1 MAKRGRPR
9 KNAKPEEKEN
19 PHGTVVLEQLE
30 EGMPVTVEGTS
41 FGFTGTGDLHDPQ
54 MGELLSEDQLNVS
67 VVSAQEQAAQPSKTH
82 HGVSG
87 GRVTVKKET
96 KYCRDSLGLLQSVD
110 YKFNEDGSVNWRAM
124 VDSKHLFPNKSWFE
138 ARDKPM
144 PRSIDGLQDNQLLI
158 KLAGIK
164 ELAKLRGY
172 NSVRY
177 NVVKCEKDHVSIK
190 CEISWIPNFEN
201 PTQESDFLPP
211 STHFED
217 VANATTENTSNFAT
231 KFLETI
237 AANRAFVRCVRNFLN
252 VHIVGDDEIDK
263 SNGLPQ
269 HPETDEVEPL
279 KKLTPN
285 GVLESLASSKLKCVS
300 FGDFKDK
307 LRELWTLEL
316 YRNDEAK
323 NWQKYDDVPAKEARL
338 LINIIKNQD

>member
-1 MAKRGRPR
+1 MAKRGRP
-9 KNAKPEEKEN
+9 KKGAQSKEQEN

-41 FGFTGTGDLHDPQ
+41 FGFTGTGDLSDPQ
-54 MGELLSEDQLNVS
+54 MGELLHEDQPNISLAS
-67 VVSAQEQAAQPSKTH
+67 VQKQIKDIS
-82 HGVSG
+82 
-87 GRVTVKKET
+87 KET
-96 KYCRDSLGLLQSVD
+96 KYSRNSLGLLQSID
-110 YKFNEDGSVNWRAM
+110 YEFNEDGSVNWRAM

-138 ARDKPM
+138 ARNKPT
-144 PRSIDGLQDNQLLI
+144 PRSVEGLQDNQLLI

-172 NSVRY
+172 TSVRY
-177 NVVKCEKDHVSIK
+177 NVIKCEKDHVAIK
-190 CEISWIPNFEN
+190 CEISWVPNFEN
-201 PTQESDFLPP
+201 PSQESDYLPA
-211 STHFED
+211 STQFED
-217 VANATTENTSNFAT
+217 VANATTENTSSFAT

-269 HPETDEVEPL
+269 HPEADEVEPL

-285 GVLESLASSKLKCVS
+285 GVLESLASSKLKCTS
-300 FGDFKDK
+300 FNDFKDK

-316 YRNDEAK
+316 YRNDKAK
-323 NWQKYDDVPAKEARL
+323 DWGTYDDVPAKEARL
-338 LINIIKNQD
+338 LINIIKNND

>member
-9 KNAKPEEKEN
+9 KNAKSEEKEN

-41 FGFTGTGDLHDPQ
+41 FGFTGDLSDPQ
-54 MGELLSEDQLNVS
+54 MGELLHEDQPNISFAS
-67 VVSAQEQAAQPSKTH
+67 VQKQIKDISK
-82 HGVSG
+82 
-87 GRVTVKKET
+87 KT
-96 KYCRDSLGLLQSVD
+96 KYSRNSLGLLQSVD
-110 YKFNEDGSVNWRAM
+110 HKFNEDGSVNWRAM

-138 ARDKPM
+138 ARNKPA
-144 PRSIDGLQDNQLLI
+144 PRSVDGLQDNQLLI

-177 NVVKCEKDHVSIK
+177 NVIKCEKDHVAIK
-190 CEISWIPNFEN
+190 CEISWVPNFEN
-201 PTQESDFLPP
+201 PSQESDYLPA
-211 STHFED
+211 STQFED
-217 VANATTENTSNFAT
+217 VANATTENTSSFAT

-237 AANRAFVRCVRNFLN
+237 AANRSFVRCVRNFLN

-269 HPETDEVEPL
+269 HPEADDPVEPL

-300 FGDFKDK
+300 FNDFKDK
-307 LRELWTLEL
+307 LRELWALEL
-316 YRNDEAK
+316 YRNDNAK

-338 LINIIKNQD
+338 LINIIKSED

>member
-19 PHGTVVLEQLE
+19 PHGTIVLEQLE
-30 EGMPVTVEGTS
+30 EGAPVTVNLSAGPAEATYSQS
-41 FGFTGTGDLHDPQ
+41 FT
-54 MGELLSEDQLNVS
+54 EDTNDKTQPLNVA
-67 VVSAQEQAAQPSKTH
+67 VSD
-82 HGVSG
+82 
-87 GRVTVKKET
+87 T
-96 KYCRDSLGLLQSVD
+96 KYSTKYSRDEGGLLGSVD

-138 ARDKPM
+138 ARDKPV
-144 PRSIDGLQDNQLLI
+144 PRSVDGLQDNQLLI

-172 NSVRY
+172 TSVRY
-177 NVVKCEKDHVSIK
+177 DVIKCEKDHVSIK
-190 CEISWIPNFEN
+190 CEITWIPNFEN

-217 VANATTENTSNFAT
+217 VANATTENTSSFAT

-263 SNGLPQ
+263 SNGVPQ
-269 HPETDEVEPL
+269 HPEADDPVEPL

-285 GVLESLASSKLKCVS
+285 GVLENLALNKLKCAS
-300 FGDFKDK
+300 FNDFKDK
-307 LRELWTLEL
+307 LRELWALEL
-316 YRNDEAK
+316 YRNDDAK

-338 LINIIKNQD
+338 LINIIKNED

>member
-1 MAKRGRPR
+1 MAKRGRP
-9 KNAKPEEKEN
+9 KKGAQSKEQEN

-41 FGFTGTGDLHDPQ
+41 FGFTGTGDLSDPQ
-54 MGELLSEDQLNVS
+54 MGELLHEDQPNISLAS
-67 VVSAQEQAAQPSKTH
+67 VQKQIKDIS
-82 HGVSG
+82 
-87 GRVTVKKET
+87 KET
-96 KYCRDSLGLLQSVD
+96 KYSRNSLGLLQSID
-110 YKFNEDGSVNWRAM
+110 YEFNEDGSVNWRAM

-138 ARDKPM
+138 ARNKPT
-144 PRSIDGLQDNQLLI
+144 PRSVEGLQDNQLLI

-177 NVVKCEKDHVSIK
+177 NVVKCEKDHVAIK
-190 CEISWIPNFEN
+190 CEISWVPNFEN
-201 PTQESDFLPP
+201 PSQESDHLPA
-211 STHFED
+211 STQFED
-217 VANATTENTSNFAT
+217 VANATTENTSSFAT

-269 HPETDEVEPL
+269 HPEADEVEPL

-300 FGDFKDK
+300 FDGFKDK

-338 LINIIKNQD
+338 LINIIKNEE

>member
-338 LINIIKNQD
+338 LINIIKNEE

>member
-9 KNAKPEEKEN
+9 KNIKTEEEN

-30 EGMPVTVEGTS
+30 EGAPVTTVDWSAEHKENITS
-41 FGFTGTGDLHDPQ
+41 RSFTEDPNNKSQ
-54 MGELLSEDQLNVS
+54 TVNVAIS
-67 VVSAQEQAAQPSKTH
+67 D
-82 HGVSG
+82 
-87 GRVTVKKET
+87 T
-96 KYCRDSLGLLQSVD
+96 KYNTKYSRDEGGLLKSVD

-124 VDSKHLFPNKSWFE
+124 VDSKYLFPNKSWFE
-138 ARDKPM
+138 ARNKPT
-144 PRSIDGLQDNQLLI
+144 PRSVDGLQDNQLLI

-172 NSVRY
+172 SSVRY
-177 NVVKCEKDHVSIK
+177 NVIKCEKDHVSIK
-190 CEISWIPNFEN
+190 CEISWVPNFEN
-201 PTQESDFLPP
+201 PSQESDYLPA
-211 STHFED
+211 STQFED
-217 VANATTENTSNFAT
+217 VANATTENTSSFAT

-269 HPETDEVEPL
+269 HPEADEVEPL

-285 GVLESLASSKLKCVS
+285 GVLENLASTKLKCNS
-300 FGDFKDK
+300 FNGFKDK

-316 YRNDEAK
+316 YRNDKAK
-323 NWQKYDDVPAKEARL
+323 DWGTYDDVPAKEARL
-338 LINIIKNQD
+338 LINIIKNND

>member
-30 EGMPVTVEGTS
+30 EGMPIAAMSTDEIPTTWSTTFNETQSQDVEPANIST
-41 FGFTGTGDLHDPQ
+41 
-54 MGELLSEDQLNVS
+54 
-67 VVSAQEQAAQPSKTH
+67 AQE
-82 HGVSG
+82 V
-87 GRVTVKKET
+87 VTKK
-96 KYCRDSLGLLQSVD
+96 YVRDKDGLLKSIK
-110 YKFNEDGSVNWRAM
+110 YEYNEDGSVNWRAM

-138 ARDKPM
+138 ARNKPM
-144 PRSIDGLQDNQLLI
+144 PKSVDELQDNQLLI

-177 NVVKCEKDHVSIK
+177 SVIKCEKDHVAIK
-190 CEISWIPNFEN
+190 CEINWIPNFEN
-201 PTQESDFLPP
+201 PSQEADYLPSSTQ
-211 STHFED
+211 FED
-217 VANATTENTSNFAT
+217 VANATTENTSSFAT

-285 GVLESLASSKLKCVS
+285 GVLESLASSKLKCSS
-300 FGDFKDK
+300 FNDFKDK

-316 YRNDEAK
+316 YRNDQAK
-323 NWQKYDDVPAKEARL
+323 DWNSFDDVPAKEARL
-338 LINIIKNQD
+338 LINIIKNEN

>member
-30 EGMPVTVEGTS
+30 EGAPVTVNWSSGKAEATYSQS
-41 FGFTGTGDLHDPQ
+41 FSDSD
-54 MGELLSEDQLNVS
+54 SEPNIS
-67 VVSAQEQAAQPSKTH
+67 VASVQEQGAQPAKTH

-87 GRVTVKKET
+87 GRATVKKET

-138 ARDKPM
+138 ARNKPM
-144 PRSIDGLQDNQLLI
+144 PKPVDGLQDNQLLI

-172 NSVRY
+172 TSVRY
-177 NVVKCEKDHVSIK
+177 NVIKCEKDHVAVK
-190 CEISWIPNFEN
+190 CEISWVPNFEN
-201 PTQESDFLPP
+201 PSQESDYLPA
-211 STHFED
+211 STQFED
-217 VANATTENTSNFAT
+217 VANATTENTSSFAT

-263 SNGLPQ
+263 SHGLPQ

-285 GVLESLASSKLKCVS
+285 GVLENLATSKLKCDS
-300 FGDFKDK
+300 FNDFKVK

-316 YRNDEAK
+316 YRNDAAK
-323 NWQKYDDVPAKEARL
+323 DWQSYDDIPAKEARL
-338 LINIIKNQD
+338 LINIIKNN

>member
-9 KNAKPEEKEN
+9 KNIKTEEEN

-30 EGMPVTVEGTS
+30 EGAPVTTVDWSAEHKENITS
-41 FGFTGTGDLHDPQ
+41 RSFTEDPDNKSQ
-54 MGELLSEDQLNVS
+54 
-67 VVSAQEQAAQPSKTH
+67 
-82 HGVSG
+82 
-87 GRVTVKKET
+87 TVNIAISDT
-96 KYCRDSLGLLQSVD
+96 KYNTKYSRDEGGLLKSVN

-124 VDSKHLFPNKSWFE
+124 VDSKYLFPNKSWFE
-138 ARDKPM
+138 ARNKPT
-144 PRSIDGLQDNQLLI
+144 PRSVDGLQDNQLLI

-172 NSVRY
+172 SSVRY
-177 NVVKCEKDHVSIK
+177 NVIKCEKDHVAIK
-190 CEISWIPNFEN
+190 CEINWVPNFEN
-201 PTQESDFLPP
+201 PSQESDYLPA
-211 STHFED
+211 STQFED
-217 VANATTENTSNFAT
+217 VANATTENTSSFAT

-269 HPETDEVEPL
+269 HPEADEVEPL

-285 GVLESLASSKLKCVS
+285 GVLENLASTKLKCNS
-300 FGDFKDK
+300 FNGFKDK

-316 YRNDEAK
+316 YRNDKAK
-323 NWQKYDDVPAKEARL
+323 DWGTYDDVPAKEARL
-338 LINIIKNQD
+338 LINIIKNND

>member
-1 MAKRGRPR
+1 MAKRGRPK
-9 KNAKPEEKEN
+9 KNEEEN
-19 PHGTVVLEQLE
+19 PKGTVVLEQLE
-30 EGMPVTVEGTS
+30 EGAPITTAAWSAEPTEATYSQS
-41 FGFTGTGDLHDPQ
+41 FTEDPNDKTQ
-54 MGELLSEDQLNVS
+54 PLNVA
-67 VVSAQEQAAQPSKTH
+67 VSKAKYN
-82 HGVSG
+82 
-87 GRVTVKKET
+87 T
-96 KYCRDSLGLLQSVD
+96 KYSRDEGGLLRSVD

-138 ARDKPM
+138 AREKPL
-144 PRSIDGLQDNQLLI
+144 PRSVDGLQDNQLLI

-177 NVVKCEKDHVSIK
+177 NIVKCEKDHVSIK

-201 PTQESDFLPP
+201 PSQESDFLPA

-217 VANATTENTSNFAT
+217 VANATTENTSSFAT

-269 HPETDEVEPL
+269 HPEADEVEPL

-285 GVLESLASSKLKCVS
+285 GVLESLALSKLKCNS
-300 FGDFKDK
+300 FNEFKDK

-316 YRNDEAK
+316 YRNDKAK
-323 NWQKYDDVPAKEARL
+323 NWGAYDDVPAKEARL
-338 LINIIKNQD
+338 LINIIKNND

>member
-9 KNAKPEEKEN
+9 KNAKTEQEN

-30 EGMPVTVEGTS
+30 EGMPIAAMSTEEIPTTWSTTFNETQSQDVEPANIST
-41 FGFTGTGDLHDPQ
+41 
-54 MGELLSEDQLNVS
+54 
-67 VVSAQEQAAQPSKTH
+67 AQE
-82 HGVSG
+82 V
-87 GRVTVKKET
+87 VTKK
-96 KYCRDSLGLLQSVD
+96 YVRDKDGLLKSIK
-110 YKFNEDGSVNWRAM
+110 YEYNEDGSVNWRAM

-138 ARDKPM
+138 VRNKPM
-144 PRSIDGLQDNQLLI
+144 PKSVDGLQDNQLLI

-177 NVVKCEKDHVSIK
+177 SVIKCEKDHVAIK
-190 CEISWIPNFEN
+190 CEINWIPNFEN
-201 PTQESDFLPP
+201 PSQESDYLPS
-211 STHFED
+211 STQFED
-217 VANATTENTSNFAT
+217 VANATTENTSSFAT

-269 HPETDEVEPL
+269 HPETEEVEPL

-285 GVLESLASSKLKCVS
+285 GVLESLASSKLKCSS
-300 FGDFKDK
+300 FNDFKDK

-316 YRNDEAK
+316 YRNDQAK
-323 NWQKYDDVPAKEARL
+323 DWNSFDGSVNEDV
-338 LINIIKNQD
+338 

>member
-9 KNAKPEEKEN
+9 KNAKIEEEN

-30 EGMPVTVEGTS
+30 EGAPITTAAWLAEPTEATYSQS
-41 FGFTGTGDLHDPQ
+41 FTEDPNDKTQ
-54 MGELLSEDQLNVS
+54 PLNVA
-67 VVSAQEQAAQPSKTH
+67 VSKAKYN
-82 HGVSG
+82 
-87 GRVTVKKET
+87 T
-96 KYCRDSLGLLQSVD
+96 KYSRDEGGLLRSVD

-138 ARDKPM
+138 AREKPL
-144 PRSIDGLQDNQLLI
+144 PRSVDGLQDNQLLI

-177 NVVKCEKDHVSIK
+177 NVVKCEKDHVAIK
-190 CEISWIPNFEN
+190 CEISWVPNFEN
-201 PTQESDFLPP
+201 PSQESDYLPA
-211 STHFED
+211 STQFED
-217 VANATTENTSNFAT
+217 VANATTENTSSFAT

-285 GVLESLASSKLKCVS
+285 GVLESLALSKLKCVS
-300 FGDFKDK
+300 FDGFKDK

-316 YRNDEAK
+316 YRNDNAK

-338 LINIIKNQD
+338 LINIIKNED

>member
-9 KNAKPEEKEN
+9 KNPLPEQEN
-19 PHGTVVLEQLE
+19 PHGNVVLEQLE
-30 EGMPVTVEGTS
+30 EGASVTTVDMSTDDVPTTWSTTFNETQS
-41 FGFTGTGDLHDPQ
+41 QDIEPA
-54 MGELLSEDQLNVS
+54 NVS
-67 VVSAQEQAAQPSKTH
+67 TAEE
-82 HGVSG
+82 
-87 GRVTVKKET
+87 VTT
-96 KYCRDSLGLLQSVD
+96 NKYTRGKDGLLKSVE
-110 YKFNEDGSVNWRAM
+110 YEYNEDSSVNWRAM
-124 VDSKHLFPNKSWFE
+124 VDPKHLFPNKSWFE
-138 ARDKPM
+138 ARNKPL
-144 PRSIDGLQDNQLLI
+144 PKSIEGLQDNQLLI

-177 NVVKCEKDHVSIK
+177 NVIKCEKDHVSIK

-201 PTQESDFLPP
+201 PLNESDFVPA

-217 VANATTENTSNFAT
+217 VANATTDNTSSFAT

-263 SNGLPQ
+263 SNGTPQ
-269 HPETDEVEPL
+269 HPETEEVEPL

-285 GVLESLASSKLKCVS
+285 GVLEGLATSKLKCDS
-300 FGDFKDK
+300 FNDFKGK

-323 NWQKYDDVPAKEARL
+323 KWTTYDDIPAKEARL
-338 LINIIKNQD
+338 LINIIKNEN